1 MRFYGILLLLF
12 VYYFK
17 NISSDLYIIFII
29 FPVLQIKCQ
38 MVEAKVK
45 AILIFKVINKA
56 TMENNIGNA
65 G

>member
-1 MRFYGILLLLF
+1 
-12 VYYFK
+12 
-17 NISSDLYIIFII
+17 
-29 FPVLQIKCQ
+29 

-65 G
+65 GWQILWNKKKNKLSNNEYEI